1 MGDLLFGLLAIVV
14 GIAASVAVYWLLDK
28 AVMAFPDRIQE
39 KIRALGFL
47 LPAATLIV
55 LVSIIPLIQTVVL
68 SFMDNPGKKF
78 IGLDNYI
85 GLFTDKEF
93 AGILLNNFLWVAF
106 VPALT
111 VAAGLLFATLTNN
124 VGVTREKIFKSV
136 IFMPMAIS
144 FVAAATMWQ
153 LAYNFAP
160 PGRPQ
165 IGMLNAIMEA
175 IGLPAQPW
183 MTIDAGRLNSFL
195 LMIIVIWLQAGFSM
209 VLLSAAIK
217 AVPEET
223 IEAARVDGAN
233 GLQVFFRVIVP
244 QIRGTILA
252 VFITVLITVMK
263 IFDIV
268 LGMTGGNFNTSV
280 LAFEYYKQYFLN
292 ANGGPASAII
302 VILTILIAPLM
313 WIQIRTARHQET
325 LR

>member
-1 MGDLLFGLLAIVV
+1 MGDILFGIIAIAI
-14 GIAASVAVYWLLDK
+14 GIAASIAVYWLLDK
-28 AVMAFPDRIQE
+28 AVMAFPLRIQE

-55 LVSIIPLIQTVVL
+55 LVSIIPLIQTIVL
-68 SFMDNPGKKF
+68 SFMDNPGKNF
-78 IGLDNYI
+78 VGFDNYVN
-85 GLFTDKEF
+85 LFTDKEF
-93 AGILLNNFLWVAF
+93 GGILLNNFLWVAF

-111 VAAGLLFATLTNN
+111 VGAGLLFATLTNN
-124 VGVTREKIFKSV
+124 VGPTREKIFKSV

-144 FVAAATMWQ
+144 FVSAATMWS
-153 LAYNFAP
+153 LAYNYAS

-165 IGMLNAIMEA
+165 VGMLNAIMEA
-175 IGLPAQPW
+175 LHLTPQPW
-183 MTIDAGRLNSFL
+183 MLVDTARLNSFL

-233 GLQVFFRVIVP
+233 GLQVFARVIVP

-268 LGMTGGNFNTSV
+268 LAMTGGNFNTSV
-280 LAFEYYKQYFLN
+280 LAFEFYKQYFLN
-292 ANGGPASAII
+292 ANAGPASAII
-302 VILTILIAPLM
+302 VVLTILIAPLM